1 VSALDSLVRLHRWQL
16 DEQRRQLAELEGL
29 AGRLRAE
36 AERLAAEQVRE
47 QATAARSIEAG
58 SAYGGYAR
66 RLIERRDK
74 LAQSLAAV
82 EQEIVAARDAV
93 NNAFQE
99 MKRYET
105 AAANRAAQRQRRLA
119 RAEQRVL
126 DEIGLEMFR
135 RGARRPAR

>member
-1 VSALDSLVRLHRWQL
+1 MSALDSLVRLHRWHL
-16 DEQRRQLAELEGL
+16 DEQRRQLAELDGL

-36 AERLAAEQVRE
+36 AERLAVEQARE
-47 QATAARSIEAG
+47 QAMAAQSLEAG
-58 SAYGGYAR
+58 SAYASYAR
-66 RLIERRDK
+66 RLIERREK

-82 EQEIVAARDAV
+82 EQEIVAAREAV

-99 MKRYET
+99 MKRFET
-105 AAANRAAQRQRRLA
+105 AAANRAAQRRRGLV

-135 RGARRPAR
+135 RGARGPTG